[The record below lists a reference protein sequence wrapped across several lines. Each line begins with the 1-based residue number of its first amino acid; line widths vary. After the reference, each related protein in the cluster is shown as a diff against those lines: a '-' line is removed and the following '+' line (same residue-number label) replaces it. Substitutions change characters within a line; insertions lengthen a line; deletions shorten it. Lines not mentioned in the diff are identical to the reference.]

1 MITDEK
7 LKKEIKE
14 LGRLIDQRN
23 KLWDKYKL
31 MPIKTASQIIARN
44 NVVRRINELDEKIKP
59 TPQGFVLPS

>member
-1 MITDEK
+1 MITNEK
-7 LKKEIKE
+7 RKKEIKE